1 MSITDSR
8 TIPIQLVEGSPSTTF
23 VAPNK
28 FILRLP
34 NTGFRTGKDEVA
46 LKSLSLQYSWPNIS
60 AAKGNNQMSYIWGGV
75 TFPVIFGTGMWQ
87 FATMQEYL
95 ETVMVKNNHYLVDQN
110 GLKRFYIQWV
120 VNPVLYCL
128 SLTVTPVP
136 AALPAGWTNPAA
148 VVLSGLTPQLVI
160 PASLTRL
167 TGFPAA
173 SYPAAPQAS
182 VYQTNSGIP
191 QITDVSIIN
200 ITSNIVTGS
209 GLSLYPN
216 VLNAFSVPSTQVPGT
231 PIQIEPAILDWM
243 PVQPQ
248 MTFTEIEIAFVN
260 QLMQPIEIRDP
271 VGFQLTM
278 NVRRR
283 A

>member
-216 VLNAFSVPSTQVPGT
+216 VLNAFSVPSTQVQGT
-231 PIQIEPAILDWM
+231 PIQIEPFNLDWM

-248 MTFTEIEIAFVN
+248 MTFTGIEIAFVN
-260 QLMQPIEIRDP
+260 QIMQPIEIRDP